1 MIESSIDIA
10 QNHCSIEEFAI
21 TEITYLKYANDLLN
35 SIKTKQMKMKLSHL
49 SKLGGENKIE
59 DDNFS
64 DINHTHLDCFSLFNM
79 TAKFKL
85 INKLEN
91 DIELIEYYEDHLD
104 NFKKFNDIT
113 SKKNEIY
120 EFNEKHIEEINKL
133 EKEVLSLFNDLNSLN
148 KIKNNFENIQKEN
161 NELEKNDKREENNE
175 NEEDNHTEEEESCID
190 EEENNYNNND

>member
-91 DIELIEYYEDHLD
+91 DIELNIMKITWITLKSLMISLQ
-104 NFKKFNDIT
+104 KKMKYMN
-113 SKKNEIY
+113 SMKNI
-120 EFNEKHIEEINKL
+120 L
-133 EKEVLSLFNDLNSLN
+133 
-148 KIKNNFENIQKEN
+148 
-161 NELEKNDKREENNE
+161 KR
-175 NEEDNHTEEEESCID
+175 
-190 EEENNYNNND
+190 